1 MELKSG
7 QIFIKGEDYRGF
19 TPSGDGENST
29 NVQQESALGVYDLVP
44 KPEWVTGSNL
54 CPYVFQ
60 QIDENPMNSFY
71 TGSFWA
77 IARGDDCFWFMHK
90 GNDNDAQVY
99 CTGYQGKGFP
109 YELPQIWRETGNS
122 LRGFNIIDNFYNS
135 GNFLGKNHSDSLT
148 LDYLK
153 PTGMGVEFLSG
164 HSDIVKKGYPHYYG
178 AWGIKVWAQ
187 NKTEKQ
193 YLGGTLNFIH
203 GTRQFLSHSQLK
215 VVPEVGDFYFFPH
228 YLMHTVYPFKGSD
241 KERRSISFNA
251 FIDENVF
258 NVHGQQ

>member
-1 MELKSG
+1 MELKILKPFGPS
-7 QIFIKGEDYRGF
+7 ILKTKIPKEIIYKLNDYI
-19 TPSGDGENST
+19 DNI
-29 NVQQESALGVYDLVP
+29 V
-44 KPEWVTGSNL
+44 
-54 CPYVFQ
+54 
-60 QIDENPMNSFY
+60 IDEKKSNDLDMGNKLVGDVTQEFQLEKKFMTESGWLKFLANCVKQWIKVEQNKDISKFNLIDSWVVRQFKDEYNPVHWHGGHIS
-71 TGSFWA
+71 GA
-77 IARGDDCFWFMHK
+77 
-90 GNDNDAQVY
+90 
-99 CTGYQGKGFP
+99 GFLKVP
-109 YELPQIWRETGNS
+109 ET
-122 LRGFNIIDNFYNS
+122 
-135 GNFLGKNHSDSLT
+135 LGKH
-148 LDYLK
+148 
-153 PTGMGVEFLSG
+153 V
-164 HSDIVKKGYPHYYG
+164 
-178 AWGIKVWAQ
+178 Q